1 MKKTQ
6 VALAALA
13 LVASTAALADVKLY
27 GTLDGGIASSSGST
41 VFYGNGNN
49 GTTNWG
55 LAGSEDLGNGLKA
68 GFNLQSGIN
77 LKDGT
82 MGASG
87 SSAGAEGTGLF
98 NRGASISLGN
108 ENVGITVG
116 KQFSNAV
123 LQAGFVTG
131 GNGVGGDG
139 VNVPGV
145 VRLFG
150 GKPGGYDATNGAG
163 GVFFIPSAVTVS
175 FNAAGFSGDVMTRVV
190 SKDTNNSSYTGATLR
205 TEVAGVNLALG
216 YQTAGYTDGTKD
228 YTSTFLAA
236 NTKLGDIR
244 VNGAFSSNTGAAKS
258 NAYMLG
264 ASMPL
269 VGALS
274 GGISYA
280 NGTDAQGSLT
290 GLSLEYALS
299 KQTMA
304 YLTTVQAS
312 KTGQSMANDGT
323 ITVAGK
329 SLTTVGLKHA
339 F

>member
-13 LVASTAALADVKLY
+13 LVASTAALADVAVY
-27 GTLDGGIASSSGST
+27 GTLDAGIASSSGST
-41 VFYGNGNN
+41 VFYGDGNN
-49 GTTNWG
+49 ATTHFG
-55 LAGSEDLGNGLKA
+55 LKGSEDLGNGLKA
-68 GFNLQSGIN
+68 GFNLQSGIDVKN
-77 LKDGT
+77 
-82 MGASG
+82 GASG
-87 SSAGAEGTGLF
+87 VSGGGNTGLF

-108 ENVGITVG
+108 ENLGLTVG
-116 KQFSNAV
+116 NQFSNAV
-123 LQAGFVTG
+123 LYAGFVTG
-131 GNGVGGDG
+131 GNAVGGDG

-145 VRLFG
+145 VRLLG
-150 GKPGGYDATNGAG
+150 GKPGAFDATGAAG
-163 GVFFIPSAVTVS
+163 SVFFIPGAVTVS

-190 SKDTNNSSYTGATLR
+190 SKDANNSSYTGATLR

-216 YQTAGYTDGTKD
+216 YQTAGYTVGTKD
-228 YTSTFLAA
+228 YTSTYLAA

-299 KQTMA
+299 KSTMA
-304 YLTTVQAS
+304 YLTTVSAS
-312 KTGQSMANDGT
+312 KTGQSMANAAL
-323 ITVAGK
+323 TVTGK
-329 SLTTVGLKHA
+329 SLTTIGLRHS

>member
-13 LVASTAALADVKLY
+13 LVASTAALADVKVY
-27 GTLDGGIASSSGST
+27 GTLDAGIASSSGST
-41 VFYGNGNN
+41 VFYGDGNN
-49 GTTNWG
+49 ATTHFG

-68 GFNLQSGIN
+68 GFNLQSGIDVKN
-77 LKDGT
+77 
-82 MGASG
+82 GASG
-87 SSAGAEGTGLF
+87 VSGGGNTGLF

-108 ENVGITVG
+108 ENLGVTVG
-116 KQFSNAV
+116 NQFSNAV
-123 LQAGFVTG
+123 LYAGFVTG
-131 GNGVGGDG
+131 GNAVGGDG

-145 VRLFG
+145 VRLLG
-150 GKPGGYDATNGAG
+150 GKPGAFDATGAAG
-163 GVFFIPSAVTVS
+163 SVFFIPGAVTVS

-190 SKDTNNSSYTGATLR
+190 SKDASNSSYTGATLR
-205 TEVAGVNLALG
+205 TEIAGVNLALG
-216 YQTAGYTDGTKD
+216 YQTAGYTAAAKD
-228 YTSTFLAA
+228 YTSTYLAA

-312 KTGQSMANDGT
+312 KTGQSMANAAL
-323 ITVAGK
+323 TVSGK
-329 SLTTVGLKHA
+329 SLTTVGLRHS

>member
-13 LVASTAALADVKLY
+13 LVASTAALADVKVY
-27 GTLDGGIASSSGST
+27 GTLDAGIASSSGST
-41 VFYGNGNN
+41 VFYGDGNN
-49 GTTNWG
+49 ATTHFG
-55 LAGSEDLGNGLKA
+55 FAGSEDLGGGLKA
-68 GFNLQSGIN
+68 GFNLQSGIDVKN
-77 LKDGT
+77 
-82 MGASG
+82 GASG
-87 SSAGAEGTGLF
+87 VSGGGNTGLF

-108 ENVGITVG
+108 ENLGLTVG
-116 KQFSNAV
+116 NQFSNAV
-123 LQAGFVTG
+123 LYAGFVTG

-145 VRLFG
+145 VRLLG
-150 GKPGGYDATNGAG
+150 GKPGAFDATGAAG
-163 GVFFIPSAVTVS
+163 SVFFIPGAVTVS

-190 SKDTNNSSYTGATLR
+190 SKDASNSSYTGATLR
-205 TEVAGVNLALG
+205 TELAGVNLALG
-216 YQTAGYTDGTKD
+216 YQTAGYNTATSN

-236 NTKLGDIR
+236 NTKLGDVR
-244 VNGAFSSNTGAAKS
+244 VNGAVSSNTGAAS
-258 NAYMLG
+258 STGYMLG

-280 NGTDAQGSLT
+280 NGTTAQGSLT

-304 YLTTVQAS
+304 YLSTVQAS
-312 KTGQSMANDGT
+312 KTGQSMANAAL
-323 ITVAGK
+323 TVTGK
-329 SLTTVGLKHA
+329 SLTTVGLRHS